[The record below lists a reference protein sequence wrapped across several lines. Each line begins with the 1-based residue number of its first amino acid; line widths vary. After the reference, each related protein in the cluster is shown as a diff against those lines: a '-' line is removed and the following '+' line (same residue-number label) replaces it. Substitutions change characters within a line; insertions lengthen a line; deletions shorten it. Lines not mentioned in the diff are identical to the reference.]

1 MKKNDLFKKNGI
13 IYRILYLDDPRVL
26 LIDCFKKSFPKW
38 FYNEFLDNVILVTED
53 ELLKE
58 TGVDLFEL
66 TNEEQAEAQRIWKT
80 IANIVLVIHKDTE
93 RRII

>member
-13 IYRILYLDDPRVL
+13 IYRILYLDNPKVL

-53 ELLKE
+53 ELKKELKE
-58 TGVDLFEL
+58 VEEL
-66 TNEEQAEAQRIWKT
+66 LYN
-80 IANIVLVIHKDTE
+80 VIKVN
-93 RRII
+93 